1 MVEALNGFYAGY
13 FMGAQGPG
21 LGLFVF
27 KDGVIVGVDAGG
39 VEFDG
44 HYEIS
49 DEDGT
54 CSGDIK
60 VKAPPNV
67 TLIQGHVVGPEG
79 LTYTVPIRLPPDFA
93 QKPYVR
99 VETPIGPVNVSL
111 KRVRNL

>member
-21 LGLFVF
+21 LGLFAF
-27 KDGVIVGVDAGG
+27 KDGVIVEVDAGG

-44 HYEIS
+44 RYKVSDDGGDCIGEI
-49 DEDGT
+49 T
-54 CSGDIK
+54 

-79 LTYTVPIRLPPDFA
+79 LTYTIPIRLPADFA
-93 QKPYVR
+93 QKPYMR
-99 VETPIGPVNVSL
+99 IETPIGPVNVSL
-111 KRVRNL
+111 KRVRNF